1 VAAETPLKRNPRRA
15 KKPGVRRNLACVGSK
30 LPTAVNAWENHYP
43 FPVDKGRRTVR
54 RKSNNRC
61 TGIPQLSRCTKQLN
75 LAYLLVCSHIK
86 AASASIL
93 RGGGHP
99 PCEGDMKVKYLI
111 LIVVLGGAVHSFS
124 ASAAC
129 LGNTLDDCL
138 KEVRSATKNVVT
150 EPTAE
155 HVRDAAKVTRECIN
169 CATENI
175 SDHLRNLRPNS
186 SGDGEVK
193 D

>member
-1 VAAETPLKRNPRRA
+1 
-15 KKPGVRRNLACVGSK
+15 
-30 LPTAVNAWENHYP
+30 
-43 FPVDKGRRTVR
+43 
-54 RKSNNRC
+54 
-61 TGIPQLSRCTKQLN
+61 
-75 LAYLLVCSHIK
+75 
-86 AASASIL
+86 
-93 RGGGHP
+93 
-99 PCEGDMKVKYLI
+99 
-111 LIVVLGGAVHSFS
+111 
-124 ASAAC
+124 
-129 LGNTLDDCL
+129 
-138 KEVRSATKNVVT
+138 VT